1 MDKLLE
7 NLKEKEET
15 KFPRI
20 DLQLFAEGGDDNK
33 GGTPSPEDDDKK
45 EDDEGGEGSD
55 NLDDDEDKKK
65 FTQAELDD
73 IVKKRLARERAKI
86 EREYAK
92 KEAKA
97 KRLKDLSD
105 EEKEIEELKIEKEEL
120 EAERLRLQRREL
132 EMDAKDILI
141 DKELPLEFLDFILG
155 EDVESTKENIDK
167 FEKQFKSAV
176 SEGVKKLIST
186 GGVKRSTTK
195 SDTNLGVELGKQTV
209 REQKK
214 HNFF

>member
-1 MDKLLE
+1 MYKLLE
-7 NLKEKEET
+7 DLEDKAADSI
-15 KFPRI
+15 KFN
-20 DLQLFAEGGDDNK
+20 LQLFGEGGDPEDI
-33 GGTPSPEDDDKK
+33 GTPEDSDMPEDKPEDEPGEDEPEEK
-45 EDDEGGEGSD
+45 E
-55 NLDDDEDKKK
+55 
-65 FTQAELDD
+65 FTQAELDE

-86 EREYAK
+86 EKEFAT

-105 EEKEIEELKIEKEEL
+105 EEKELEELKIEKEEL
-120 EAERLRLQRREL
+120 EAEKLQLQRREL

-155 EDVESTKENIDK
+155 EDVEDTKNNIDE
-167 FEKQFKSAV
+167 FDKQFKAAV

-186 GGVKRSTTK
+186 GSVKRSTTK
-195 SDTNLGVELGKQTV
+195 PSTNLGIELGKQSNKDK
-209 REQKK
+209 KK